1 MTFLNPLMLLGLLA
15 AGIPVALHL
24 LNKRKLRTIEFS
36 TLAFLKELQKTKIR
50 QIKLRQLL
58 LLMVRTLLI
67 VLLVLVFSRP
77 TMKGFLTGGLSESTK
92 TTAVIIL
99 DDSYSM
105 TAANEQGKFLAQ
117 AKEAASKVLT
127 MLKEGDEA
135 ALIRLSDAGSPDIQF
150 VPQKNIAAV
159 RSALREIQPSAIRR
173 PLRLALGKAAAIL
186 AASRNFNKEVY
197 IFSDFQ
203 AGITETGQNAVNIFP
218 EHSHFFLIRTAGRT
232 IHNASVE
239 SLTLPNAILE
249 TGKPFLVRATIAN
262 EGSSRLTNHVVGIFQ
277 DGVRVAEKSVDI
289 DAGRRTEVEFSLI
302 PKQRGPLQGYV
313 LLEDDDLEF
322 DNIRYFAVT
331 IPEQISLCLIGS
343 PADTR
348 YCSLAFSTWISD
360 STANLKI
367 TQVSFDRLNSTILS
381 GTNVLVIASFQGL
394 TSERAAQIRTFISS
408 GGGMIV
414 FPDDRMDIPLFNTEI
429 AKPLGLSEI
438 GGREET
444 QTAANQSGYLEFG
457 KIDKRHPIFLGM
469 FEETAGKG
477 LSGSPEKQIESP
489 QIKIYMQLLPNAGT
503 QTIINAS
510 NGMPFLTENT
520 AGEGRVLMFSVAP
533 NTRWSDF
540 PLKGLFVP
548 LLCRCVS
555 YAVQNYSPANSLLCG
570 DELSLRMRTLP
581 DALFRIDAAGKN
593 EIIAK
598 PLRRGDHSVLQISQ
612 TQYPGIY
619 TIRNGSAIVQK
630 IAVNVDPLESFLLPA
645 DDNKIQHLFDLFG
658 VSRSRIRTVTLPQD
672 IQSAVTEMRL
682 GSELWKPLLI
692 AALIVLLIETFLA
705 RDTREK
711 TASFQEPAFKPEER
725 P

>member
-322 DNIRYFAVT
+322 DNIRVLCSYYPGTNFSL
-331 IPEQISLCLIGS
+331 PHRISGRYALLFSCIFYMDFGQHS
-343 PADTR
+343 EFKNHTGVFRPAEFHDSFRNKCAGHRIVSGIDFRTR
-348 YCSLAFSTWISD
+348 RTNPDVHF
-360 STANLKI
+360 
-367 TQVSFDRLNSTILS
+367 QRRRHDRLP
-381 GTNVLVIASFQGL
+381 GRPDGY
-394 TSERAAQIRTFISS
+394 SS
-408 GGGMIV
+408 
-414 FPDDRMDIPLFNTEI
+414 L
-429 AKPLGLSEI
+429 
-438 GGREET
+438 
-444 QTAANQSGYLEFG
+444 
-457 KIDKRHPIFLGM
+457 
-469 FEETAGKG
+469 
-477 LSGSPEKQIESP
+477 
-489 QIKIYMQLLPNAGT
+489 
-503 QTIINAS
+503 
-510 NGMPFLTENT
+510 
-520 AGEGRVLMFSVAP
+520 
-533 NTRWSDF
+533 
-540 PLKGLFVP
+540 
-548 LLCRCVS
+548 
-555 YAVQNYSPANSLLCG
+555 
-570 DELSLRMRTLP
+570 
-581 DALFRIDAAGKN
+581 
-593 EIIAK
+593 
-598 PLRRGDHSVLQISQ
+598 
-612 TQYPGIY
+612 
-619 TIRNGSAIVQK
+619 
-630 IAVNVDPLESFLLPA
+630 
-645 DDNKIQHLFDLFG
+645 
-658 VSRSRIRTVTLPQD
+658 
-672 IQSAVTEMRL
+672 
-682 GSELWKPLLI
+682 
-692 AALIVLLIETFLA
+692 
-705 RDTREK
+705 
-711 TASFQEPAFKPEER
+711 
-725 P
+725 